1 MSAAAAVLVAL
12 ALLFAELSLLA
23 FGGGPTVLPEMQRRV
38 VEVHGWMA
46 AAQFNAL
53 FALAQ
58 AAPGPNMMVA
68 TLLGWRVGGFWGAVV
83 ATAAMFGPSSVV
95 TAVALGVW
103 ERFRLAPWRRAVQA
117 GLVPVTVGLVAAGA
131 ALIASTAAAAA
142 APALAGVTAVVA
154 VLSVATRLHPLW
166 LLGAGAVFGLLGVG
180 SG

>member
-1 MSAAAAVLVAL
+1 MTATLVAL

-53 FALAQ
+53 FGLAQ
-58 AAPGPNMMVA
+58 AAPGPNMMVV
-68 TLLGWRVGGFWGAVV
+68 TLLGWRVAGFWGAVV

-95 TAVALGVW
+95 TGVALRVW

-117 GLVPVTVGLVAAGA
+117 GLVPVTAGLVAAGA
-131 ALIASTAAAAA
+131 ALIASTAAAT
-142 APALAGVTAVVA
+142 PALAGVTAVAA

-180 SG
+180 FG